1 MSGGS
6 GWGNGSTGHVPPGPG
21 RGRPGGS
28 GSLLPLARSW
38 TVGALVH
45 LIAGY
50 LISRGIVEQLDSDG
64 RLDVFTWRLALV
76 YVPAVITTT
85 LAVLA
90 AARVLPAEQRS
101 SRLLYPL
108 ASLAVPL
115 VVLGYGY
122 TGPWEAAGVEGV
134 LLPVVTLVT
143 GSAVGLAVDRLM
155 EDEGTQSPVPG
166 SYSWRDGG
174 AAAMDYLGVVLLV
187 VATVGVGSSI

>member
-6 GWGNGSTGHVPPGPG
+6 GWGSGSTGQVPPGRG

-28 GSLLPLARSW
+28 GSLLSLARSW
-38 TVGALVH
+38 AVGALVH

-50 LISRGIVEQLDSDG
+50 LIARGLVDQLDTDG

-76 YVPAVITTT
+76 YVPAVIITA

-90 AARVLPAEQRS
+90 AARVLPDEQRS

-115 VVLGYGY
+115 AALGYGY
-122 TGPWEAAGVEGV
+122 TVPWEAVGVEGV

-155 EDEGTQSPVPG
+155 EDEGTQSAVSG
-166 SYSWRDGG
+166 SYSWRDDG
-174 AAAMDYLGVVLLV
+174 AAAMGYLGIILLV
-187 VATVGVGSSI
+187 VTTVGVGSGI